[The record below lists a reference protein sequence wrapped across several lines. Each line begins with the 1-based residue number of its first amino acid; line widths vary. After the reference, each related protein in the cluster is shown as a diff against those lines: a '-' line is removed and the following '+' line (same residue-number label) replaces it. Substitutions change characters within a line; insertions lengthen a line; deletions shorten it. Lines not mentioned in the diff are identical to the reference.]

1 MRQTDVL
8 NLKGNPFYLNEDQIQ
23 WVEETYNEMSLYE
36 KIGQLFCG
44 SIMQFDAHTMQQI
57 TDLHLGSL
65 MIRPFP
71 VQGLQENILCLQ
83 EMSKY
88 PMLISGNLE
97 NGGVGVVNEGTLF
110 NQPMGCT
117 ATGNQENGYR
127 LGKISTAEAA
137 SVGVNWGYAPIVDI
151 DMNYRN
157 PITNI
162 RAFSSKKEEVLEM
175 ARGYLRAAK
184 EEGVAPTIKHFP
196 GDGTDERDH
205 HLLVSVNTLGNDEW
219 MDSYGW
225 IYKNL
230 IEEGAP
236 TVMIG
241 HIAQPAVAKALN
253 PDISEREAYMPASQ
267 SKTLITGMLREQ
279 LGFNGLVVTDST
291 LMVGYMQYLPRKEGL
306 CASIEAGVDMILFN
320 RNLEEDLKYMKQ
332 GYQEGKLSEK
342 RLFEAVTRVL
352 ALKASLNLHHK
363 KKEGTI
369 VPQEDP
375 MKVLGQP
382 LFKEWTEQCADE
394 APTLIKD
401 RGILPLS
408 PEKTKRIYLNVIE
421 NEVNDKS
428 AFAQDIVNRL
438 EKEGFTVELRKREM
452 KVNMEE
458 MVQGIMNPD
467 AVRVMNEIMA
477 TTESFTSK
485 YDLAMIVL
493 NMPTESNATVVRVKW
508 NVFAGLGNDIPW
520 YAGEMPLV
528 VVSFANPYH
537 LLDIPMADVYV
548 NAYTDNVATREA
560 VFHKLM
566 GRSEFKGMSP
576 VDAFCGHDDCRV

>member
-1 MRQTDVL
+1 MAVD
-8 NLKGNPFYLNEDQIQ
+8 LKGKPFYLNEEQIQ
-23 WVEETYNEMSLYE
+23 WVMETYEEMSFDE

-44 SIMQFDAHTMQQI
+44 SISQFDTASIERVTN
-57 TDLHLGSL
+57 LHFGSL

-71 VQGLQENILCLQ
+71 VQGLQENIRCLQ

-97 NGGVGVVNEGTLF
+97 DGGTGVVNEGTLF

-117 ATGNQENGYR
+117 ATGRMENGYR
-127 LGKISTAEAA
+127 LGKIAAAEAA
-137 SVGVNWGYAPIVDI
+137 SIGVNWGYAPIVDI
-151 DMNYRN
+151 DRNYRN
-157 PITNI
+157 PITNT
-162 RAFSSKKEEVLEM
+162 RAFSGKKEEVLEM

-184 EEGVAPTIKHFP
+184 EEAIAPTIKHFP
-196 GDGTDERDH
+196 GDGTDERDQ
-205 HLLVSVNTLGNDEW
+205 HLLVSVNTLDEKEW
-219 MDSYGW
+219 MESYGW
-225 IYKNL
+225 IYRNL
-230 IEEGAP
+230 IEDGAL
-236 TVMIG
+236 TVMAG
-241 HIAQPAVAKALN
+241 HIAQPAVARALEPN
-253 PDISEREAYMPASQ
+253 ISDREAFMPASQ
-267 SKTLITGMLREQ
+267 SKTLLTGLLREK

-291 LMVGYMQYLPRKEGL
+291 LMVGYMQKLPRKEGL
-306 CASIEAGVDMILFN
+306 CASIEAGADMILFN
-320 RNLEEDLKYMKQ
+320 RNMEEDVEYMKQ
-332 GYQEGKLSEK
+332 GCREGKVSEE
-342 RLFEAVTRVL
+342 RFHDAVIRVL

-375 MKVLGQP
+375 MNVLRKP
-382 LFKEWTEQCADE
+382 LFREWTRQCADE
-394 APTLIKD
+394 APTLVKD

-421 NEVNDKS
+421 NEVNDQS
-428 AFAQDIVNRL
+428 PFAQDMVKRL
-438 EKEGFTVELRKREM
+438 EAEGFTVELRKREL
-452 KVNMEE
+452 KINMEE
-458 MVQGIMNPD
+458 MIQGIMTLD
-467 AVRVMNEIMA
+467 AIRVMGEIMA
-477 TTESFTSK
+477 TTESFTSQ

-493 NMPTESNATVVRVKW
+493 NMPTESNATTVRVKW

-548 NAYTDNVATREA
+548 NAYTQNEETKDA

-566 GRSEFKGMSP
+566 GRSEFKGISP
-576 VDAFCGHDDCRV
+576 VDPFCGHEDCRI